1 MQANLGRRLQ
11 TDNPFEATRRLNG
24 LTLNPFFGRNLST
37 CGYVVTPMVKG
48 IQSVTSQFIL
58 RRSASLL
65 MSDVYNQSIQRMI
78 ESAQLFSGLSPSSNA
93 GRIYCLELPEKA
105 VLDDDVRCVL
115 RNGAERL
122 AKLGCSLAIL
132 IEVRGHGAT
141 PRAGNPLLDALFDL
155 REAGVS
161 LHLRADQDASVQSA
175 KVLLR
180 SEIIDTVH
188 VSIEAIGANRSER
201 ELDHTR
207 LIKTTTR
214 ITDWMHN
221 YACKLLLCDI
231 ETAWEAEV
239 AQGIPAYYFQGSH
252 FCAPGRY

>member
-1 MQANLGRRLQ
+1 MQANFGSRLN
-11 TDNPFEATRRLNG
+11 TDNPFDATRRLNG
-24 LTLNPFFGRNLST
+24 LTLNPFFGRDLST
-37 CGYVVTPMVKG
+37 RGYVVTPMVKG

-105 VLDDDVRCVL
+105 VLDDAVRSVL
-115 RNGAERL
+115 RNGAQRL
-122 AKLGCSLAIL
+122 AMLGCSLAIL
-132 IEVRGHGAT
+132 LEVRGHGGT
-141 PRAGNPLLDALFDL
+141 QRPGNPLLDALFDL
-155 REAGVS
+155 REAEVGI
-161 LHLRADQDASVQSA
+161 HLRADQDASVHSA
-175 KVLLR
+175 KLLLR

-188 VSIEAIGANRSER
+188 VSIEASGANRSER

-221 YACKLLLCDI
+221 YGCKLLLCAID
-231 ETAWEAEV
+231 TAWEAEV
-239 AQGIPAYYFQGSH
+239 AQGIPAYFFQGSH